1 MTSLLLLLLLGD
13 LASAAELEFEM
24 PAVSMYAQRSVLTGG
39 SLVVIGA
46 HHFGRDANDAIYKSV
61 ANVSWS
67 SVLLVEASPIVAAE
81 LKTFV
86 AERNPTPSV
95 PHNKVKVVNAGVCP
109 GGSEGTS
116 EQSTL
121 PFHTLKYADGLAWWQ
136 GQIGSFNKQHLYNH
150 FKPLLKSAKPK
161 NRYTWANLE
170 ALLTETPV
178 ACYTLLG
185 LLRAHGIAKVGMLLL
200 DTEGLDCG
208 ILANQEWG
216 SDEWCDRRPTGIVF
230 EFRHCPKEALANA
243 STALSERSGKCR
255 HAGKEHY
262 KRVAANSENEFWA
275 LERKREMNAR

>member
-109 GGSEGTS
+109 GGSDGTS

-121 PFHTLKYADGLAWWQ
+121 PFREGRELGPAELCRADAQ
-136 GQIGSFNKQHLYNH
+136 
-150 FKPLLKSAKPK
+150 
-161 NRYTWANLE
+161 
-170 ALLTETPV
+170 V
-178 ACYTLLG
+178 D
-185 LLRAHGIAKVGMLLL
+185 V
-200 DTEGLDCG
+200 
-208 ILANQEWG
+208 
-216 SDEWCDRRPTGIVF
+216 SDETAARMYRKLRRGCD
-230 EFRHCPKEALANA
+230 A
-243 STALSERSGKCR
+243 
-255 HAGKEHY
+255 
-262 KRVAANSENEFWA
+262 
-275 LERKREMNAR
+275 